1 MTAPLEVTES
11 SSTAQPEAA
20 LQGMSRKAIQGRSL
34 GQIAWLR
41 LERDKVAMTA
51 GIVVLALIMV
61 AVFAPLI
68 VKLLGYPPDEFHQ
81 DEIDIS
87 SQLPI
92 NGWGGIS
99 WKHLFGLEPGN
110 GRDLFSRVVY
120 GAQISLLI

>member
-1 MTAPLEVTES
+1 MKNVGGKVGDRTEIPDEVRECANAQPWTGRGMTAPLEVTES

-41 LERDKVAMTA
+41 LKRDKVAMTA

-81 DEIDIS
+81 DEI
-87 SQLPI
+87 
-92 NGWGGIS
+92 
-99 WKHLFGLEPGN
+99 
-110 GRDLFSRVVY
+110 
-120 GAQISLLI
+120 